1 MVRVAIDK
9 QSSPVE
15 RVFLVAELWSLKPRL
30 GPFESKVI
38 LGKNPL
44 VSGPVGPDA
53 RGGVGHK
60 PLRKYVL
67 SMEYGP
73 IYLSPEITQTLGL

>member
-9 QSSPVE
+9 RTSPVK
-15 RVFLVAELWSLKPRL
+15 RMCPVVELWALKPSL

-38 LGKNPL
+38 LGT
-44 VSGPVGPDA
+44 VRSFFGPVWPDA

-60 PLRKYVL
+60 PLGKHVL
-67 SMEYGP
+67 LDLDLDLDLCVLW
-73 IYLSPEITQTLGL
+73 IHCAI